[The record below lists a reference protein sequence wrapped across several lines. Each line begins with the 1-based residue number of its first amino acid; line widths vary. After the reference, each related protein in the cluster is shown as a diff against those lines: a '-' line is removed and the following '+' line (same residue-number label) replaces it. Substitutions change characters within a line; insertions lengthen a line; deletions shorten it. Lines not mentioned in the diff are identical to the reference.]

1 MIKEALHKKFNG
13 ITGFFMGWIADNN
26 TIFSCKEGDSGEY
39 EVCIPN
45 KMVPTTIIV
54 GKSL

>member
-13 ITGFFMGWIADNN
+13 ITEFLMGWMADNN

-45 KMVPTTIIV
+45 KMVSTTIIV
-54 GKSL
+54 EKSL